1 MDKFSSNSLLQCR
14 PNFVTSLN
22 EFIVF
27 LKVTS
32 DDLSAKIET
41 LKAQKNILMH
51 NRKAKNYLSCQIYM
65 LKKYV
70 QRLDKF
76 NVEIETRLET
86 ILNKEKGTAN
96 LNDDKDNEF
105 PCSTNKENHN
115 EISVSEEIFN
125 ESAIDCGDLETNK
138 SNNSGVLIKSCYH
151 ESGESLYL
159 SASSESAYDD
169 SVLED
174 QGDTLNSI
182 TSLNQEKESS
192 INNNDIN
199 NDESITSKE
208 NGALNIKNVK
218 HGSVSM
224 DAKDGGSIDS
234 ELKALIADMKKMKRR
249 CKHVLDV
256 TDKYCVLNN
265 ETDLQLDVEKGAVAD
280 LNASLSK
287 SPTTSLWS
295 TRSSRACSPVSGTTS
310 PSSAENMETSV
321 DEVDGSKKKNINVT
335 NLQLPS
341 PIHDRGLVKMT
352 LDSFGGHLG
361 VLIKTY
367 TRRHS

>member
-1 MDKFSSNSLLQCR
+1 MNKFSSHSLLQCR

-41 LKAQKNILMH
+41 LKAQKNILMQ

-76 NVEIETRLET
+76 NVEIETRLEA
-86 ILNKEKGTAN
+86 ILNKEKGIAS
-96 LNDDKDNEF
+96 LNGDKGNENSC
-105 PCSTNKENHN
+105 PISKESHTQS
-115 EISVSEEIFN
+115 SVPDEVFN
-125 ESAIDCGDLETNK
+125 ESAIDCGDLEINK
-138 SNNSGVLIKSCYH
+138 SNHSGVLMKSRYN

-169 SVLED
+169 SVTED
-174 QGDTLNSI
+174 PGDSLKSI
-182 TSLNQEKESS
+182 TSLNEEKDSS

-199 NDESITSKE
+199 TNGSITSQEK
-208 NGALNIKNVK
+208 GASNIKNMK
-218 HGSVSM
+218 QGSVS
-224 DAKDGGSIDS
+224 AKNGGTLDN

-265 ETDLQLDVEKGAVAD
+265 ETDLQLDVEKDAVAD

-295 TRSSRACSPVSGTTS
+295 TRSSRACSPISGTTS
-310 PSSAENMETSV
+310 PSSAEKMETSE
-321 DEVDGSKKKNINVT
+321 DEVDGPKSINVT

-352 LDSFGGHLG
+352 LGSFGGHLG

>member
-1 MDKFSSNSLLQCR
+1 MDKFSNNSLLQCR

-76 NVEIETRLET
+76 NVEVETRLEA
-86 ILNKEKGTAN
+86 ILNKEKCIAS
-96 LNDDKDNEF
+96 LNDDKDNET
-105 PCSTNKENHN
+105 PCSINKESNK
-115 EISVSEEIFN
+115 EITVPEEIFN

-138 SNNSGVLIKSCYH
+138 SNHSGILIKSRYN

-169 SVLED
+169 SMLED
-174 QGDTLNSI
+174 RGDTLNSI
-182 TSLNQEKESS
+182 TSLTKEKDSS

-199 NDESITSKE
+199 TDESMTSKD
-208 NGALNIKNVK
+208 NGESNNKNMK
-218 HGSVSM
+218 HGSDSM
-224 DAKDGGSIDS
+224 DDKDGGSLDS

-265 ETDLQLDVEKGAVAD
+265 ETDLQLDVEKDAVAE

-295 TRSSRACSPVSGTTS
+295 TRSSRASSPVSGTTS
-310 PSSAENMETSV
+310 PSNTEIMETSV
-321 DEVDGSKKKNINVT
+321 DEVDGSKKKNVDVP

-352 LDSFGGHLG
+352 IDSFGGHLG